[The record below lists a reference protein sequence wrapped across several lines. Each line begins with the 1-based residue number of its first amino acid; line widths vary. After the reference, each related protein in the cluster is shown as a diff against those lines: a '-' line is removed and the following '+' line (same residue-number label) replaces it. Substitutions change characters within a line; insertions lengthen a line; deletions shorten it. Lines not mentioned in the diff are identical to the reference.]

1 MKILNEK
8 EIEAAYKMPEAL
20 KDVAHIL
27 KAKFA
32 EKVDNPLRTVIE
44 FPKEQASVLYMP
56 CADLDNQLMSMK
68 AVTIFPNNPAKG
80 KNTTQGVILLSDA
93 TNGDHLALLNA
104 SYLTRLRT
112 GALSGLA
119 TAYLAREDSKVLTV
133 IGTGKMAFE
142 QVLGVLEVRDIETI
156 YLVNPTLA
164 NAERFEKSLR
174 NYPISDKIEIVIEAD
189 VSVAVKKADIINCA
203 TRSKVPVFNG
213 ADIQPGTHVNGV
225 GSYLP
230 DMCEVDFKF
239 IRRADQIIVDDFH
252 GATEEAGE
260 FINAVEK
267 EGWSFEEIDGELQA
281 VVAGVIAGRK
291 DAKAITFFKS
301 VGSAYFDLAVAQ
313 GVYRK
318 ALENQLGVD
327 VDV

>member
-8 EIEAAYKMPEAL
+8 EIMAIYQMPEAID
-20 KDVAHIL
+20 DVAHIL

-44 FPKEQASVLYMP
+44 FPEEHASVLYMP
-56 CADLDNQLMSMK
+56 CADLENELMSMK
-68 AVTIFPNNPAKG
+68 AVTIFPNNPSRG

-119 TAYLAREDSKVLTV
+119 TSYLAREDSKVLTV

-156 YLVNPTLA
+156 YLVNPTQK
-164 NAERFEKSLR
+164 NAERFEQSLR
-174 NYPISDKIEIVIEAD
+174 DYPIDSKIHIVIESD
-189 VSVAVKKADIINCA
+189 VSTAVKKADIINCA
-203 TRSKVPVFNG
+203 TRSKAPVFNG
-213 ADIQPGTHVNGV
+213 ADIMPGTHVNGV

-230 DMCEVDFKF
+230 DMCEVDFTF
-239 IRRADQIIVDDFH
+239 ISRLDQIIVDDHH
-252 GATEEAGE
+252 GVTEEAGE
-260 FINAVEK
+260 FIHAVEK
-267 EGWSFEEIDGELQA
+267 NGWSFEKIDGELQGL
-281 VVAGVIAGRK
+281 VAGALTGRK
-291 DAKAITFFKS
+291 DDKAITFFKS

-318 ALENQLGVD
+318 ALQEQIGID
-327 VDV
+327 VEV

>member
-8 EIEAAYKMPEAL
+8 EIESAYKMPEAL
-20 KDVAHIL
+20 KDVMHIL

-32 EKVDNPLRTVIE
+32 KKVDNPLRTVIE
-44 FPKEQASVLYMP
+44 FPQEHASVLYMP
-56 CADLDNQLMSMK
+56 CADLDNHLMSMK
-68 AVTIFPNNPAKG
+68 AVTIFPNNPAIG

-93 TNGDHLALLNA
+93 SNGDHLALLNA

-112 GALSGLA
+112 GALSGIA
-119 TAYLAREDSKVLTV
+119 TSYLAREDSKTLTV

-164 NAERFEKSLR
+164 NAERFKQSLR
-174 NYPISDKIEIVIEAD
+174 DYPISDNIQIIIEAD

-203 TRSKVPVFNG
+203 TRSKTPVFSG
-213 ADIQPGTHVNGV
+213 KDIQPGTHVNGV

-230 DMCEVDFKF
+230 DMCEVDFEF
-239 IRRADQIIVDDFH
+239 ISRTGQIIVDDFH

-260 FINAVEK
+260 FINAVK
-267 EGWSFEEIDGELQA
+267 KDKWSFEEIDGELQA
-281 VVAGVIAGRK
+281 LVSGEILGRT
-291 DAKAITFFKS
+291 DPESITFFKS
-301 VGSAYFDLAVAQ
+301 VGAAYFDLAVAQ

-318 ALENQLGVD
+318 ALETQLGLD

>member
-8 EIEAAYKMPEAL
+8 EIEASYKMPEAL
-20 KDVAHIL
+20 KDVANIL

-32 EKVDNPLRTVIE
+32 DKVENPLRTVIE
-44 FPKEQASVLYMP
+44 FPEEHASVLYMP
-56 CADLDNQLMSMK
+56 CADLENQLMSMK

-119 TAYLAREDSKVLTV
+119 TFYLSREDSEVLTV

-142 QVLGVLEVRDIETI
+142 QVLGVLEVRNIKTI
-156 YLVNPTLA
+156 YLVNPTRE
-164 NAERFEKSLR
+164 NAERFAQSLR
-174 NYPISDKIEIVIEAD
+174 NYPISETIEILIAD
-189 VSVAVKKADIINCA
+189 DLSEAVKKADIINCA
-203 TRSKVPVFNG
+203 TRSKTPVFNG
-213 ADIQPGTHVNGV
+213 DDIQPGTHVNGV

-239 IRRADQIIVDDFH
+239 ISRADQIVVDDLH

-267 EGWSFEEIDGELQA
+267 EGWSFDRIDGELQA
-281 VVAGVIAGRK
+281 LVAGKLSGRK
-291 DAKAITFFKS
+291 DQEAITFFKS

-313 GVYRK
+313 GVYRE
-318 ALENQLGVD
+318 ALEKQLGVD

>member
-8 EIEAAYKMPEAL
+8 EIMAIYKMPEAM
-20 KDVAHIL
+20 KDVAEIL

-32 EKVDNPLRTVIE
+32 KKVENPLRTVIE
-44 FPKEQASVLYMP
+44 FPKEHASVLYMP
-56 CADLDNQLMSMK
+56 CADLENELMSMK
-68 AVTIFPNNPAKG
+68 AVTIFPNNPSRG

-156 YLVNPTLA
+156 YLVNPTQK
-164 NAERFEKSLR
+164 NAERFEQSLR
-174 NYPISDKIEIVIEAD
+174 DYPIDSKIGIIIESD

-203 TRSKVPVFNG
+203 TRSKTPVFNG
-213 ADIQPGTHVNGV
+213 LDIKQGTHVNGV

-230 DMCEVDFKF
+230 DMCEVDFAF
-239 IRRADQIIVDDFH
+239 INRLDQIVVDDHH
-252 GATEEAGE
+252 GVTEEAGE
-260 FINAVEK
+260 FIHAVEK
-267 EGWSFEEIDGELQA
+267 NNWSFEKINGELQA
-281 VVAGVIAGRK
+281 LVAGELEGRK
-291 DAKAITFFKS
+291 DDQEITFFKS
-301 VGSAYFDLAVAQ
+301 VGSAYFDLAVAE
-313 GVYRK
+313 GVYRQ
-318 ALENQLGVD
+318 ALIDKIGVD
-327 VDV
+327 VEV